1 MDKREKRLQNNF
13 IYTGYSLVRSY
24 IRHGVASRSAE
35 LAYYLLFALFPLI
48 IFVSLVLAS
57 TNIDI
62 AQVETLLQELM
73 PHTVSEVIVE
83 LFENIRRLNLDVL
96 MYTGLFGAVYAML
109 RAVSS
114 LGRSMSLAYNNMP
127 IKRNALLQ
135 FFINLVVA
143 VLLLVSV
150 VLSLVVV
157 MATPKL
163 LQKVSRIFMVDT
175 DFAAL
180 WKYIR
185 YLLVTGMIFGAI
197 CIIYCVVP
205 NRRIKR
211 KRVIPGAAAATVSW
225 ALATAGFSFYVENM
239 SSYTLIYGSV
249 GAIIILLLYLYITSL
264 VLIMGAELNSILMD
278 IKLDTRDMSP
288 IIVRR
293 RVPKGE

>member
-1 MDKREKRLQNNF
+1 MDKREKHLQNNF

-109 RAVSS
+109 RAGSS
-114 LGRSMSLAYNNMP
+114 LGRGMSLAYNNMP

-135 FFINLVVA
+135 FFINL
-143 VLLLVSV
+143 
-150 VLSLVVV
+150 
-157 MATPKL
+157 
-163 LQKVSRIFMVDT
+163 I
-175 DFAAL
+175 
-180 WKYIR
+180 
-185 YLLVTGMIFGAI
+185 
-197 CIIYCVVP
+197 
-205 NRRIKR
+205 
-211 KRVIPGAAAATVSW
+211 
-225 ALATAGFSFYVENM
+225 
-239 SSYTLIYGSV
+239 
-249 GAIIILLLYLYITSL
+249 
-264 VLIMGAELNSILMD
+264 
-278 IKLDTRDMSP
+278 
-288 IIVRR
+288 
-293 RVPKGE
+293 